1 MTSSDVDGEIDELLG
16 DLWSRAF
23 NYGSAKQP
31 EDPVPHIDEIA
42 AAIKALIE
50 RTRKTEPELAI
61 DGTALE
67 FYFEAMLPEVPE
79 LTRLAMARAIRGGV
93 KALVERDEVAA
104 QLREHWWITS
114 NVSLHSISKEQ
125 LKHRYRALEAE
136 LAALQARAGKEEL

>member
-79 LTRLAMARAIRGGV
+79 LTRLAMARAIRTMSV
-93 KALVERDEVAA
+93 R
-104 QLREHWWITS
+104 
-114 NVSLHSISKEQ
+114 SKLYKM
-125 LKHRYRALEAE
+125 LKAE
-136 LAALQARAGKEEL
+136 LSARAWWKKRRRWRPTINR